1 VREAKM
7 AGPTTVA
14 PTERRASLP
23 ETPKTRR
30 WSRGR
35 VLAQLCA
42 LLLILLS
49 LFPFLFMLRVALASD
64 RDYLSGIEVL
74 WSAVTLDNFVRVYSG
89 TNITSYLFN
98 SLVFSTLTTAVVL
111 VIGAMAGFG
120 LAKAR
125 NAAVRDN
132 VMFFVLST
140 RMGPPVVFAVPL
152 FLLLLNFALIDTYT
166 GLLLVYVF
174 YNLAFAIW
182 LMYGFFREVPTEI
195 EEAGLLDGL
204 SPLGVFGRI
213 SLPQV
218 VPGLIA
224 TGIFVFIFTW
234 NEFFYA
240 LVLTRDT
247 ARTFPAAIPQFFG
260 AFRVEWGE
268 MLAASAMGVIPP
280 LIFGILIRRYLVR
293 GLSMGAVK

>member
-1 VREAKM
+1 MTGQRTNTQEDKEVLLPRE
-7 AGPTTVA
+7 
-14 PTERRASLP
+14 S
-23 ETPKTRR
+23 
-30 WSRGR
+30 SRGR
-35 VLAQLCA
+35 WNAGRILAQSFA
-42 LLLILLS
+42 ILLIIAS
-49 LFPFLFMLRVALASD
+49 LFPFLFMVRVALASD

-74 WSAVTLDNFVRVYSG
+74 WASVTLDNFIQVYRG
-89 TNITSYLFN
+89 TDIASFLFN
-98 SLVFSTLTTAVVL
+98 SLLFSALTTVVVL

-125 NAAVRDN
+125 SAAVRDN
-132 VMFFVLST
+132 IMFFVLST

-152 FLLLLNFALIDTYT
+152 FLLLLNFALIDTYV
-166 GLLLVYVF
+166 GLLIVYIF

-182 LMYGFFREVPTEI
+182 LMYGFFREVPQEI

-213 SLPQV
+213 SLPQA

-240 LVLTRDT
+240 LVLTRET
-247 ARTFPAAIPQFFG
+247 ASTFPVAIPQFFG

-268 MLAASAMGVIPP
+268 MLAASTMGVIP
-280 LIFGILIRRYLVR
+280 
-293 GLSMGAVK
+293 